1 MQATFGVCEELMA
14 AEVNEKVYLESSLIR
29 FYSVDVTNQ
38 LLYLAVMAS
47 VQSGEGTAR
56 IWVI

>member
-1 MQATFGVCEELMA
+1 MQATFGVCEELMT
-14 AEVNEKVYLESSLIR
+14 AEVNEKVDLESNLIR

-47 VQSGEGTAR
+47 VQSGEGTGR